1 MKEKSHLLR
10 LRFPNP
16 HGAEKHT
23 GNLWKRCVP
32 WPHSFLS
39 ELSPLSLSKPFLCPH
54 SPFHLPGCF
63 TFNKDLLRI
72 FPSTKQIPVYFQ
84 GGRRGKKIC
93 HLHPTSSSWGLILA
107 WKDNTFKN
115 SKTSKPK
122 GWSGQP
128 LSAGSLQVKN
138 MCKLSKI
145 LTVASGLKIPGPLCD
160 NQGPFKTQWGVPP
173 VQLWDVGLSNLFFY
187 QHKKKE
193 FLWSIKEN
201 TDPRRPV
208 VACSQRFPVSALHS
222 LWSSVMF
229 PSHVPRIWNS
239 TRDGKAWRDRLIS
252 FLSNALPGMPGESC
266 FLTQKK

>member
-1 MKEKSHLLR
+1 MKEKSHPLR

-54 SPFHLPGCF
+54 SPLHLPGCF

-115 SKTSKPK
+115 SQDVKTEGLIWAAPFCR
-122 GWSGQP
+122 Q
-128 LSAGSLQVKN
+128 SASEEY
-138 MCKLSKI
+138 
-145 LTVASGLKIPGPLCD
+145 
-160 NQGPFKTQWGVPP
+160 
-173 VQLWDVGLSNLFFY
+173 VQIKQNINSDV
-187 QHKKKE
+187 
-193 FLWSIKEN
+193 
-201 TDPRRPV
+201 
-208 VACSQRFPVSALHS
+208 RFEDSRT
-222 LWSSVMF
+222 SV
-229 PSHVPRIWNS
+229 
-239 TRDGKAWRDRLIS
+239 
-252 FLSNALPGMPGESC
+252 
-266 FLTQKK
+266 